1 MHNISN
7 SIWNQNDQVLIVFPN
22 NKSHCLVFWL
32 ASRTKYLKLMETC
45 GFILFQQ
52 CTLLY
57 LYVHTFGVV
66 PTQTY
71 TIVTWDTIMCR
82 FATSNHFIIT
92 SQQTALFIPGKEYL
106 AFINGISYLCTYM
119 QMAWL
124 GCALRIL

>member
-1 MHNISN
+1 MKSKRPGFNSFSQQQISLPGILTCITYEIFETDGNVWIHSISAMYSSLSLCTYIRSCTDTDVHNS
-7 SIWNQNDQVLIVFPN
+7 
-22 NKSHCLVFWL
+22 
-32 ASRTKYLKLMETC
+32 YL
-45 GFILFQQ
+45 
-52 CTLLY
+52 
-57 LYVHTFGVV
+57 
-66 PTQTY
+66 
-71 TIVTWDTIMCR
+71 DTIMCR